1 MKGMIPLPTGLA
13 LPNDAETKPFS
24 LTGMFI
30 LRGDKLMALELGG
43 KAVPCGEKEE
53 EEGEEEEGEEGGD
66 KEHGCCGAY
75 KHGEMCEDCQNQE
88 GVFIVAIERAMKP
101 TKRS

>member
-43 KAVPCGEKEE
+43 KTVPCDGEEEEEEGE
-53 EEGEEEEGEEGGD
+53 EEGEEEEG
-66 KEHGCCGAY
+66 GCCGAY
-75 KHGEMCEDCQNQE
+75 KHGEMCEDCPKQ
-88 GVFIVAIERAMKP
+88 GGGFLVAIERAMKP

>member
-13 LPNDAETKPFS
+13 LPNDAEIKPFS

-43 KAVPCGEKEE
+43 KTVPCDGEEEYEEE
-53 EEGEEEEGEEGGD
+53 EEGEKEEG
-66 KEHGCCGAY
+66 GCCGAY
-75 KHGEMCEDCQNQE
+75 KNGEMCEDCPKQ
-88 GVFIVAIERAMKP
+88 GGGFLVAIERAMKP

>member
-1 MKGMIPLPTGLA
+1 MKGMIPLPTGLS

-43 KAVPCGEKEE
+43 KIVPCGEEDGEEEEEDGEEE
-53 EEGEEEEGEEGGD
+53 EEGGE
-66 KEHGCCGAY
+66 KGCCGAY
-75 KHGEMCEDCQNQE
+75 KEGEMCEDCPKQE
-88 GVFIVAIERAMKP
+88 GGFLVAIERAMKP
-101 TKRS
+101 VKRS

>member
-1 MKGMIPLPTGLA
+1 MKGMIPLPTGLS
-13 LPNDAETKPFS
+13 LPNDAEVKPFN

-43 KAVPCGEKEE
+43 KTVPCDKEDEE
-53 EEGEEEEGEEGGD
+53 EDEDEEEHGEG
-66 KEHGCCGAY
+66 KCCGAY
-75 KHGEMCEDCQNQE
+75 KHGEMCDDCPKQT
-88 GVFIVAIERAMKP
+88 GGFLVAIERAMKP

>member
-1 MKGMIPLPTGLA
+1 MKGMIPLPTGLS

-43 KAVPCGEKEE
+43 KIVPCGEEE
-53 EEGEEEEGEEGGD
+53 EEDGEEGEESGE
-66 KEHGCCGAY
+66 KECCGSY
-75 KHGEMCEDCQNQE
+75 KEGEMCEDCPKQ
-88 GVFIVAIERAMKP
+88 GGGFLVAVERAMKP
-101 TKRS
+101 VKRS

>member
-1 MKGMIPLPTGLA
+1 MKGMIPVPTGLS
-13 LPNDAETKPFS
+13 LPNDAEVKPFS

-43 KAVPCGEKEE
+43 KAVPCGEEEE
-53 EEGEEEEGEEGGD
+53 EEGEEKEGEE
-66 KEHGCCGAY
+66 EGCCGAY
-75 KHGEMCEDCQNQE
+75 KNGEMCENCPKQ
-88 GVFIVAIERAMKP
+88 GGGFLVAIERAMKP

>member
-1 MKGMIPLPTGLA
+1 MKGMIPVPTGLS
-13 LPNDAETKPFS
+13 LPDDAEVKPFS

-30 LRGDKLMALELGG
+30 LRGDKLMALELDG
-43 KAVPCGEKEE
+43 KTVPCGEEE
-53 EEGEEEEGEEGGD
+53 EEDEDEEGEEGGE

-75 KHGEMCEDCQNQE
+75 KHGEMCDDCPKQE
-88 GVFIVAIERAMKP
+88 GGFLVAIERAMKP

>member
-43 KAVPCGEKEE
+43 KTVPCGGEEEYEEE
-53 EEGEEEEGEEGGD
+53 EEGEKEEG
-66 KEHGCCGAY
+66 GCCGAY
-75 KHGEMCEDCQNQE
+75 KNGEMCEDCPKQ
-88 GVFIVAIERAMKP
+88 GGGFLVAIERAMKP

>member
-24 LTGMFI
+24 LTGIFI

-43 KAVPCGEKEE
+43 KTVPCDEEEEYEEE
-53 EEGEEEEGEEGGD
+53 EEGEKEEG
-66 KEHGCCGAY
+66 GCCGAY
-75 KHGEMCEDCQNQE
+75 KNGEMCEDCPKQ
-88 GVFIVAIERAMKP
+88 GGGFLVAIERAMKP